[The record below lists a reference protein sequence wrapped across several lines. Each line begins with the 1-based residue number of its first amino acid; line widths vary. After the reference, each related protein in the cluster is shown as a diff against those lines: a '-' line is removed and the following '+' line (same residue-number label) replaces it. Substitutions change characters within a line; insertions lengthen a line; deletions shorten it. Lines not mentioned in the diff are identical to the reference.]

1 MRILD
6 WEMLSAGERRA
17 ALARPA
23 QTARDEIETL
33 VREVISLVRAG
44 GDDGVRACTRRF
56 DGAEPASIAVS
67 AEEFAQAERIL
78 TSEQRAALALA
89 IENVE
94 RFHRAQ
100 RPEALMLETMPG
112 VRCERIIRPI
122 TAVGLYVPAGSAP
135 LPSAVIMLAIP
146 ARIAGCPRRVLCTPP
161 RRDGGADPAV
171 LVAARL
177 CGIESV
183 YKVGGAQAIAAMA
196 YGTETVPKVDKIF
209 GPGNAWVTAAKQAV
223 AGDPAGAACDMPA
236 GPSEVL
242 VLADESARAEFVAA
256 DLLAQAEHDTQA
268 QAILVTP
275 SRALA
280 EAVAAEVAR
289 QTHTLSRRAILEQS
303 LASSRCIVVTDLES
317 GVDVANQYAAEHLI
331 LEVRE
336 PRRWLEQV
344 ASAGSVFLGAWSPE
358 PMGDYCSGTNHVLP
372 TYGYARAYSGLSV
385 LDFVKRITV
394 QELSPAG
401 LRALGPVAVVLARLE
416 GLDAHAGAVTRRLAA
431 LADDDRAAG
440 DDAPRPLAGSL
451 P

>member
-6 WEMLSAGERRA
+6 WESLSAGERRT

-23 QTARDEIETL
+23 QAARDDTETL
-33 VREVISLVRAG
+33 AREVIANVRAA
-44 GDDGVRACTRRF
+44 GDEALRAYTRRF
-56 DGAEPASIAVS
+56 DGVEPQDLAAS
-67 AEEFAQAERIL
+67 AEEFSQAERAL
-78 TSEQRAALALA
+78 TPEQRSALESA
-89 IENVE
+89 IDNVE

-100 RPEALMLETMPG
+100 RPDSLTLETMPG
-112 VRCERIIRPI
+112 VRCERVIRPI
-122 TAVGLYVPAGSAP
+122 SAVGLYVPAGSAP
-135 LPSAVIMLAIP
+135 LPSAVIMLAVP

-161 RRDGGADPAV
+161 GRDGRANPAV

-183 YKVGGAQAIAAMA
+183 LKVGGAQAIAAMA

-209 GPGNAWVTAAKQAV
+209 GPGNSWVTAAKQAV
-223 AGDPAGAACDMPA
+223 AADPAGAACDMPA
-236 GPSEVL
+236 GPSEVM
-242 VLADESARAEFVAA
+242 VIADESARAEFVAA
-256 DLLAQAEHDTQA
+256 DLLAQAEHDVQA

-280 EAVAAEVAR
+280 EAVVAAVAE
-289 QTHTLSRRAILEQS
+289 QTRMLSRRAILQQS
-303 LASSRCIVVTDLES
+303 LASSRCIVVRSLES
-317 GVDVANQYAAEHLI
+317 ALEVANEYAAEHLL

-336 PRRWLEQV
+336 PRRWLERV

-394 QELSPAG
+394 QELSPEG
-401 LRALGPVAVVLARLE
+401 LRSLGPVAVALARLE

-431 LADDDRAAG
+431 LAEEGAS
-440 DDAPRPLAGSL
+440 PMAGSVR
-451 P
+451 

>member
-6 WEMLSAGERRA
+6 WESLCAAERRA

-23 QTARDEIETL
+23 QAARDDVETL
-33 VREVISLVRAG
+33 VREVISGVRAG
-44 GDDGVRACTRRF
+44 GDEALRAYSRRF
-56 DGAEPASIAVS
+56 DGAEPETLAVT
-67 AEEFAQAERIL
+67 AEEFAQAERTL
-78 TSEQRAALALA
+78 TAEQRSALERAMD
-89 IENVE
+89 NVE

-100 RPEALMLETMPG
+100 RPEALTLETMPG
-112 VRCERIIRPI
+112 VRCERITRPI
-122 TAVGLYVPAGSAP
+122 CAVGLYVPAGSAP
-135 LPSAVIMLAIP
+135 LPSAVIMLAVP
-146 ARIAGCPRRVLCTPP
+146 ARIAGCPSRALCTPP
-161 RRDGGADPAV
+161 RRDGRANPAV
-171 LVAARL
+171 LAAARL

-196 YGTETVPKVDKIF
+196 YGTETIPKVDKIF

-223 AGDPAGAACDMPA
+223 AADPAGAACDLPA

-242 VLADESARAEFVAA
+242 VIADDSARAEFVAA

-268 QAILVTP
+268 QAILLTP
-275 SRALA
+275 SRPLA
-280 EAVAAEVAR
+280 EAVADEVAR
-289 QTHTLSRRAILEQS
+289 QTHALSRRAILEQS
-303 LASSRCIVVTDLES
+303 LASSRCIVVRHLES
-317 GVDVANQYAAEHLI
+317 ALEIANEYAAEHLI

-401 LRALGPVAVVLARLE
+401 LRSLGPVAVCLARLE

-431 LADDDRAAG
+431 LAAE
-440 DDAPRPLAGSL
+440 DAPVAGVA